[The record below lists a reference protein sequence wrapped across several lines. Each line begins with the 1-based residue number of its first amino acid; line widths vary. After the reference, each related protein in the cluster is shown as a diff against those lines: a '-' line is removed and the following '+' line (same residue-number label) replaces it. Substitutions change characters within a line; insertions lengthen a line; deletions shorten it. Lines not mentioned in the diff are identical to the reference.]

1 MKAVVELTNPARGMV
16 GARLDNGDYV
26 MIEILDTDQ
35 PEKGDVLSNPDFTSL
50 GSETVRN
57 MTQESKL
64 DVFVQDICTRDYL
77 IKNGFLSAL
86 FKLLALCTNPYEDL
100 LYFSST
106 LISVTALLRA
116 ASVSCGI
123 CYLPYLFYLD

>member
-77 IKNGFLSAL
+77 IKNGF
-86 FKLLALCTNPYEDL
+86 
-100 LYFSST
+100 
-106 LISVTALLRA
+106 R
-116 ASVSCGI
+116 
-123 CYLPYLFYLD
+123 